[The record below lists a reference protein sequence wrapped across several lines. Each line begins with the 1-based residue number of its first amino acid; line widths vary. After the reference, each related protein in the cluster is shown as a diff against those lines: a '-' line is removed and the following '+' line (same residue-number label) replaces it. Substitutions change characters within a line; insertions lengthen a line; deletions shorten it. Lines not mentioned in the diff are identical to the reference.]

1 MQTSRLEPG
10 DTVLVRAT
18 VKEFREGRPVLVWVT
33 AKELIDVNIICGAI
47 TNAVAV
53 QEKDVG
59 VWDDEAGQWRAL
71 RPGGELE
78 QMVKRMASHH
88 GDAT

>member
-18 VKEFREGRPVLVWVT
+18 VKEFRDGRPVLVWVT
-33 AKELIDVNIICGAI
+33 AKELIDVDIIRGA
-47 TNAVAV
+47 TSTTVAV

-59 VWDDEAGQWRAL
+59 VWDDKAGRWRPL
-71 RPGGELE
+71 LPGELE
-78 QMVKRMASHH
+78 AKFLTAPPTRPWGAR
-88 GDAT
+88 